1 MTKTSLPVRDAERNK
16 PRAFRFTDDFLKRA
30 MSPGKL
36 KGRREVVQFEDG
48 TGLGVRVSASNVS
61 FLVQLPRKGRP
72 PYRATVGRWGVLTVE
87 QARNAVKA
95 LAGKIALGIDLDD
108 ERREI
113 EAKAKAE
120 AEAEEAKRF
129 TVRVLVDRWNRD
141 HLSGRRPN
149 YAKGAY
155 KRVIHHFKHL
165 LDVPAHLIDRKEVKR
180 AAEKTRDEA
189 GPAAARNALLSLK
202 SAYRWALGEDLI
214 DADPLNG
221 IKLPPKTGDRERVL
235 SLDEARR
242 IWAATSRLDYPG
254 GLVVQLLWLTG
265 CRRGEIAGLRWDE
278 VVDEVDDKENV
289 VGKVVEIP
297 PARTKTGAG
306 HRVPLSKAA
315 LQVIDEAKRDR
326 IVGSPYVFSSD
337 GAVAF
342 RNYARVKIALDA
354 ALDVEIK
361 DWRWHDTRR
370 SIVTYLAGPPRS
382 YDPVVIDL
390 LLGHAPSK
398 LSPTARIYQRFEHA
412 DTRREMLETWAAA
425 LTQPSA
431 EVVGIKT
438 KVRKRG

>member
-1 MTKTSLPVRDAERNK
+1 MAKTNLPAMRDAEKNK
-16 PRAFRFTDDFLKRA
+16 PRAFRFTDDFLKKA
-30 MSPGKL
+30 MTPARL

-48 TGLGVRVSASNVS
+48 TGLGARVSASNIS
-61 FLVQLPRKGRP
+61 FLVQLPRKGRT
-72 PYRATVGRWGVLTVE
+72 PYRATIGRWGVLTVE
-87 QARNAVKA
+87 QARDAVKV
-95 LAGKIALGIDLDD
+95 LAGKIALGIDPDD
-108 ERREI
+108 ERRAE
-113 EAKAKAE
+113 EARRKAE

-129 TVRVLVDRWNRD
+129 TVRVLVHRWNRD
-141 HLSGRRPN
+141 HLSGQRPN
-149 YAKGAY
+149 YATAAY
-155 KRVIHHFKHL
+155 RRVTQHFKGL

-180 AAEKTRDEA
+180 AAERTRDEA

-254 GLVVQLLWLTG
+254 RLVVKLLWLTG

-278 VVDEVDDKENV
+278 VVDEVDDKETV
-289 VGKVVEIP
+289 VGKAIEIP

-306 HRVPLSKAA
+306 HRVPLSQAA
-315 LQVIDEAKRDR
+315 LAVIDEAKRHR
-326 IVGSPYVFSSD
+326 IVGSPYLFSSD

-342 RNYARVKIALDA
+342 RNYARVKTWLNEALDR
-354 ALDVEIK
+354 EIK

-370 SIVTYLAGPPRS
+370 TIVTYLASRD

-390 LLGHAPSK
+390 LLGHAPSN

-412 DTRREMLETWAAA
+412 DTRREMLQVWAEA
-425 LTQPSA
+425 LTGRGA
-431 EVVGIKT
+431 EVVDIKAS
-438 KVRKRG
+438 RA